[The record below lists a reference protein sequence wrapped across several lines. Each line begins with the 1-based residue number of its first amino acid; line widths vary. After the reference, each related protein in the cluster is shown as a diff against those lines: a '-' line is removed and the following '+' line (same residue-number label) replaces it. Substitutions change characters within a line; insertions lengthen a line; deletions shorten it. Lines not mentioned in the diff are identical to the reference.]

1 MPAIV
6 HITYCVYILKGIQ
19 LAKNIQMYIQKVS
32 TWLIQPQN
40 CGLPPCSPFLSNN
53 KDGYDLF
60 DCFNFVGDDAEFW

>member
-1 MPAIV
+1 
-6 HITYCVYILKGIQ
+6 
-19 LAKNIQMYIQKVS
+19 MYIQKVS